1 MSPPGHPGASGP
13 ERIFPSRAPLVPRVR
28 IAGETAALPLE
39 HRIAALLQQQEK
51 GLVNLIGPPGS
62 GKTTALHHLS
72 AVLSANAPVFLIDNL
87 GDRHLHEFARTSL
100 VLVTSRQPVDPKQ
113 YLTLEMA
120 QWTEEDLA
128 SYLLATHPARC
139 RAVMARLLS
148 DPDRLSLAGL
158 PELWR
163 IVLDEMAADDSLPG
177 IHLALSQFLDRE
189 LSDPADLD
197 AAGQTA
203 LIALAPWGAAGEEL
217 HPHLVPRIER
227 LIRHH
232 TIRLNLAARHLVTRI
247 QSGTAERYLW
257 IRLPLDLVRRT
268 AALSAGLPQV
278 LVSLGMMT
286 TDTESALHPSAVSI
300 LHATGIGW
308 RPAARQVPN
317 LRDAWLPGVEWD
329 DIYLAGCK
337 MSRADLS
344 GASLAN
350 ADLAAA
356 LLDNAQLADATLRN
370 ASLRSANLQRANLAR
385 ANLAA
390 VAADSADFGHCD
402 LTEAN
407 FCGASL
413 RGSLLRHANL
423 SDARFCRADLSAAD
437 LSGACIDGAD
447 FSHANLSHACL
458 PRLPLA
464 HCVLASTRLS
474 DAHLAGCNLE
484 GVVADGMDF
493 AGARLER
500 ALLTGSVLH
509 SARFNGADLRKC
521 GLAEIDWEGANLRDA
536 DLRGSTFHMGTT
548 RSGLVGS
555 PIACEGSRTGFY
567 TDEYYD
573 TAFKNPE
580 EIRKANLRGA
590 DLTDANIDGVDFYL
604 VDLRE
609 ASYSETQ
616 GEWFRKCGAILCD
629 RE

>member
-1 MSPPGHPGASGP
+1 MSSPGHPGASGP

-28 IAGETAALPLE
+28 IAGETASLPLE
-39 HRIAALLQQQEK
+39 DRIAALLRRKEK
-51 GLVNLIGPPGS
+51 GLVNLIGPAGS
-62 GKTTALHHLS
+62 GKTVALHHLS
-72 AVLSANAPVFLIDNL
+72 AVLDADAPVCLIDNL
-87 GDRHLHEFARTSL
+87 SDARLHELARKAL
-100 VLVTSRQPVDPKQ
+100 VLVTSHQPIDPKQ
-113 YLTLEMA
+113 YLTFEMA

-139 RAVMARLLS
+139 RAVMGRLLS

-163 IVLDEMAADDSLPG
+163 IVLDEMAANDSLPG
-177 IHLALSQFLDRE
+177 IHLALSHFLARE
-189 LSDPADLD
+189 LADRADLD
-197 AAGQTA
+197 AAGQSA
-203 LIALAPWGAAGEEL
+203 LIALAPWGAAGEDL

-232 TIRLNLAARHLVTRI
+232 TIRLNLAAGHLVARI
-247 QSGTAERYLW
+247 QNGTAERYLW

-268 AALSAGLPQV
+268 AALSASLPEV
-278 LVSLGMMT
+278 LASLGMMT
-286 TDTESALHPSAVSI
+286 TAVESALHPSAVSI
-300 LHATGIGW
+300 LHAAGTGW
-308 RPAARQVPN
+308 RPAPQQVPN
-317 LRDAWLPGVEWD
+317 LIDAWLPGVEWD
-329 DIYLAGCK
+329 DIHLPGCR

-356 LLDNAQLADATLRN
+356 LLDAAQLAGATLRN

-407 FCGASL
+407 FCGANL

-423 SDARFCRADLSAAD
+423 GDARFCRADLSAAD

-447 FSHANLSHACL
+447 FSDANLSHARL

-464 HCVLASTRLS
+464 HCVLSATRLS
-474 DAHLAGCNLE
+474 DAELTGCNLE
-484 GVVADGMDF
+484 GLIADDMDF
-493 AGARLER
+493 AGAHLER
-500 ALLTGSVLH
+500 SLLTGSILH
-509 SARFNGADLRKC
+509 SARFLGADLRNC

-536 DLRGSTFHMGTT
+536 DLRGATFHMGTT

-555 PIACEGSRTGFY
+555 TTPGEGSRTGFY
-567 TDEYYD
+567 TDEYFD
-573 TAFKNPE
+573 TGYKNPE

-604 VDLRE
+604 VDLRD
-609 ASYSETQ
+609 ALYSNTQ
-616 GEWFRKCGAILCD
+616 GEWFRKCGAILWD
-629 RE
+629 R